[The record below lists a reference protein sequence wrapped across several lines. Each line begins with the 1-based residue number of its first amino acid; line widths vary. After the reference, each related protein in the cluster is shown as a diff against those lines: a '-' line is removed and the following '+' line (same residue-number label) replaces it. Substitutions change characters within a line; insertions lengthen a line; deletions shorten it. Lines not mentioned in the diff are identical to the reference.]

1 MKKATFFLI
10 LLLINYLPCNSQEII
25 NNSGLDPNE
34 LVQQIQTSGID
45 NIMSFQ
51 ALNQGFSNYALIQQ
65 TGNENK
71 SSISQQ
77 NDAASAMNNQS
88 YAVQTGT
95 SNELTVGQVGT
106 GNLLLSFQLGYLAS
120 LAESQQE
127 NQTGVDYST
136 VPDLLQ
142 NAENGSPIE
151 GEGNK
156 ISISQE
162 GINNSAKIVQQGSYN
177 TIIAEQKGKNN
188 YLSALQ
194 NGTKNS
200 VTDYKQGNESEQILF
215 DTIIQIGDN
224 LSLTTDGVANS
235 TPAVNKFTQTGTN
248 LSLQLSTSL
257 LNTGVGVEINQTGYD
272 MKVVVDQSY
281 FSFPLGKQ

>member
-1 MKKATFFLI
+1 MKKATFYLI
-10 LLLINYLPCNSQEII
+10 LLLINYFPCNSQEII

-34 LVQQIQTSGID
+34 VIRQIQTSGID
-45 NIMSFQ
+45 NIMNFQ
-51 ALNQGFSNYALIQQ
+51 ALNQGYSNYALIQQ

-77 NDAASAMNNQS
+77 NDVASAMNNQS

-127 NQTGVDYST
+127 NQIGVDYSNISA
-136 VPDLLQ
+136 LLQ
-142 NAENGSPIE
+142 NAENGSQIE
-151 GEGNK
+151 GKGNK
-156 ISISQE
+156 LSISQE
-162 GINNSAKIVQQGSYN
+162 GNNNNAKVVQQGFYN
-177 TIIAEQKGKNN
+177 TITAEQKGKNN

-257 LNTGVGVEINQTGYD
+257 LNTGAGVEINQTGHD
-272 MKVVVDQSY
+272 MKVFVDQSY
-281 FSFPLGKQ
+281 FSFPLRKQ